1 MKCLIL
7 STIFKNE
14 GYLKSAFKNIKEIQ
28 SLFTETK
35 IIVSYDNSGDKSLKE
50 LCELKRDFDIEI
62 LFNDKDRFNDWG
74 GRAFNIAQARN
85 QLLNHIYI
93 KYPDYDYFIMCDLD
107 DVFCFNIHID
117 ILNKYLQPDRVNEWD
132 SLTFY
137 NEGYYDTWALSIGE
151 YNDSSWH
158 TGQDGW
164 TENYKRLEYLKNI
177 IKTCPTD
184 LIDIKSGFNGFCIHK
199 MNEFKNTRYQ
209 PATIQ
214 NNMIII
220 DCEHRSLYND
230 AVSKGLKVKM
240 SKDCLFD
247 KMININPLN
256 TEK

>member
-1 MKCLIL
+1 MRCLIL
-7 STIFKNE
+7 STIYKNE
-14 GYLKSAFKNIKEIQ
+14 GYLHKAFNNIKQIQ
-28 SLFTETK
+28 SLFSETK

-50 LCELKRDFDIEI
+50 LCELKKDFDIEI

-85 QLLNHIYI
+85 QLLNHIYC
-93 KYPDYDYFIMCDLD
+93 KYDDYDYFIMCDLD

-117 ILNKYLQPDRVNEWD
+117 ILNKYLNRSEEWD

-137 NEGYYDTWALSIGE
+137 NEGYYDTWALSIDD

-158 TGQDGW
+158 TKEDGW
-164 TENYKRLEYLKNI
+164 VENKKRLEYLKNK
-177 IKTCPTD
+177 IKNSKYD

-199 MNEFKNTRYQ
+199 LDKFKNTRYQ

-214 NNMIII
+214 NDMIII
-220 DCEHRSLYND
+220 DCEHRSLYNT
-230 AVSKGLKVKM
+230 AVSLGLKVKM

-247 KMININPLN
+247 KMKNINPLN